1 MTALRVGVVG
11 GSGYTGGELLRLLL
25 GHPAVELTYVTSRKY
40 RGEYIYR
47 LHPNL
52 RGFTAMQFEE
62 FNHDVAAS
70 KCDAVFTAVPHGSA
84 VNIVPQLMERGLSI
98 VDLSADFR
106 LKDPA
111 DYVTWYGFK
120 HPRPDL
126 LTRFVYGSP
135 ELHREAIRSSKHVAG
150 PGCMAI
156 TSILGLAPLVK
167 ARLIDVSHIVVDAKI
182 GSSGAGVKPDI
193 STHHSERYGVVRP
206 YKAVGHR
213 HTAEIEQELK
223 SLDGD
228 AVKVS
233 LSPHAVNM
241 VRGILC
247 TIHVFAQDMV
257 SAPEVWRSFREAYE
271 SEPFI
276 RLIRDRKGLYRYP
289 DPKMVVGSNFCDL
302 GFEVDEHSSRIVVF
316 AAIDNLVKGAA
327 GSAVQCMNLMCGFDE
342 RAGLQAP
349 ALHPV

>member
-1 MTALRVGVVG
+1 MTLRVGVVG

-25 GHPAVELTYVTSRKY
+25 RHPKVEVTYVTSRKY

-52 RGFTAMQFEE
+52 RGITEMQFEE

-70 KCDAVFTAVPHGSA
+70 KCDLLFTAVPHGLA
-84 VNIVPQLMERGLSI
+84 VGIVPPLMERGLGI

-106 LKDPA
+106 LKNPA
-111 DYVTWYGFK
+111 DYVTWYGFE

-126 LTRFVYGSP
+126 LARFVYGSP
-135 ELHREAIRSSKHVAG
+135 ELHRHVIRESKYVAG

-167 ARLIDVSHIVVDAKI
+167 AELIDLDHVVVDAKI

-206 YKAVGHR
+206 YKPVGHR

-223 SLDGD
+223 SLGGNP
-228 AVKVS
+228 VKVS

-247 TIHVFAQDMV
+247 TIHAFAKSEV
-257 SAPEVWRSFREAYE
+257 SVSGVWRAFREFYGG
-271 SEPFI
+271 EPFV

-302 GFEVDEHSSRIVVF
+302 GFEVDEHSGRIVVF
-316 AAIDNLVKGAA
+316 AATDNLVKGAA
-327 GSAVQCMNLMCGFDE
+327 GSAVQCMNLICGFDE
-342 RAGLQAP
+342 RTGLEAP
-349 ALHPV
+349 PLHPA